1 MKITGIDLHTV
12 PVNDRV
18 SWTFVLVNTDEGICG
33 LGELNPSGLQRGCG
47 PILERMAD
55 TLIGKDPCLV
65 EALVQSLNPQELDYA
80 GVLSLSAL
88 DQALWDLLGKVLS
101 VPLYQIL
108 GGRCHE
114 DIHVYAN
121 INRATVDRT
130 PRGFAENAEKAVSQ
144 GFDAIKLAPF
154 DGLNSGLEDTDDAK
168 QGLTC
173 MREVRQAIGPD
184 VKLLI
189 DCHSHFTV
197 RGALRV
203 ADALRELDLYWFEEP
218 IPFGNIEGYRQIRQ
232 QIGVPLAGAESRQLR
247 QGFWD
252 VLVHEMM
259 DVVMPDVTIVGGISE
274 LRKVADMAQSRG
286 VPTAPHGPFG
296 PVALAAG
303 IQTMMAHPGFQI
315 LEYAWGEV
323 PWREDLITPA
333 EEIRNGRIKP
343 SRLPGLGVELNMKTL
358 RSLTP

>member
-12 PVNDRV
+12 PVNHRG
-18 SWTFVLVNTDEGICG
+18 SWTFVLINTDEGIHG
-33 LGELNPSGLQRGCG
+33 LGELNPSGLQRGCDA
-47 PILERMAD
+47 ILEQMAD
-55 TLIGKDPCLV
+55 TLIERDPCHI
-65 EALVQSLNPQELDYA
+65 EALIQSLNPEGLDYTS
-80 GVLSLSAL
+80 VLALSAI
-88 DQALWDLLGKVLS
+88 DQALWDILGKVLN

-130 PRGFAENAEKAVSQ
+130 PRGFAINAEKAVAQ

-154 DGLNSGLEDTDDAK
+154 DGLKSGIDDTADAM
-168 QGLTC
+168 QGLSC

-184 VKLLI
+184 VNLLI

-197 RGALRV
+197 PGALRI
-203 ADALRELDLYWFEEP
+203 ADALRDLNLYWFEEP
-218 IPFGNIEGYRQIRQ
+218 LPFEDIDGYRQIRQ
-232 QIGVPLAGAESRQLR
+232 QLDLPLAGAEGRQLR

-274 LRKVADMAQSRG
+274 LRKVADMAQSKG
-286 VPTAPHGPFG
+286 ITTAPHGPFG

-303 IQTMMAHPGFQI
+303 IQTMVAHPGFQI

-323 PWREDLITPA
+323 PWREDLITPV
-333 EEIRNGRIKP
+333 EEIHNSRIKP
-343 SRLPGLGVELNMKTL
+343 SHLPGLGVELNMKTL
-358 RSLTP
+358 HRLTQ